1 MSGVE
6 VPVDLVE
13 GPELVPEV
21 ASVPVHADFLAVKLA
36 TILRLVFLVAQCST
50 FNRLVEVRV
59 GVIGVGILAGHSVL
73 AETCPGEVGADSGLK
88 LCLFR
93 LHVWHKV

>member
-50 FNRLVEVRV
+50 LALVEVRV
-59 GVIGVGILAGHSVL
+59 GVIGVGELAGHSVL
-73 AETCPGEVGADSGLK
+73 AETCPGEVGANSGLK

>member
-6 VPVDLVE
+6 VPMDLVE

-50 FNRLVEVRV
+50 LALVEVRV
-59 GVIGVGILAGHSVL
+59 GVIGVGELAGHSVL

-88 LCLFR
+88 LCLLR

>member
-50 FNRLVEVRV
+50 LALVEVRV

-73 AETCPGEVGADSGLK
+73 AETCPGEVGANSGLK

>member
-50 FNRLVEVRV
+50 LALVEVRV
-59 GVIGVGILAGHSVL
+59 GFIGVGELAGHSVL

>member
-50 FNRLVEVRV
+50 LALVEVRV
-59 GVIGVGILAGHSVL
+59 GVIGVGELAGHSVL

>member
-1 MSGVE
+1 VSGVI
-6 VPVDLVE
+6 VPMDLVE

-50 FNRLVEVRV
+50 LALVEVRV
-59 GVIGVGILAGHSVL
+59 GVIGVGELAGHSVL

-88 LCLFR
+88 VCFFR
-93 LHVWHKV
+93 LHFWHKV

>member
-1 MSGVE
+1 MSGVK

-50 FNRLVEVRV
+50 LALVEVRV
-59 GVIGVGILAGHSVL
+59 GVIGVGELAGHSVL

>member
-50 FNRLVEVRV
+50 LALVEVRV
-59 GVIGVGILAGHSVL
+59 GFIGVGELAGHSVL

-88 LCLFR
+88 VCFFR
-93 LHVWHKV
+93 LHFWHKV

>member
-50 FNRLVEVRV
+50 LALVEVRV
-59 GVIGVGILAGHSVL
+59 GVIGVGELTGHSVL

>member
-50 FNRLVEVRV
+50 LALVEVRV
-59 GVIGVGILAGHSVL
+59 GFIGVGELAGHSVL
-73 AETCPGEVGADSGLK
+73 AETCPGEVGANSGLK